1 MFREAYDMN
10 PASPYGA
17 DFPQGTALK
26 VLVAEDDPSLRMIL
40 GKLLGEV
47 VTLRLAEDG
56 LDAWQQF
63 EASPPDLLVTD
74 WMMPGMD
81 GLDLCRRVKMASN
94 FCYVILMTAKD
105 ALDDKVDAL
114 EGGAD
119 EYLVKPVDP
128 RELFARIRAGA
139 RIVAAHRKLTD
150 ESRSDKLTGLGNR
163 RAFDEA
169 LASEAARSERSGRP
183 FCLLI
188 GDVNDFKCVNDTYGH
203 AVGDEVLAAIGQA
216 LAQTVRKGD
225 TAYRLGG
232 DEFAV
237 ILPDCPEQGGREC
250 LGRLTKAVES
260 FRASAICAP
269 VGMSLGVAVFEP
281 GLATTLDSL
290 IKLADERMYQAKRC
304 ARKPA

>member
-1 MFREAYDMN
+1 MK

-17 DFPQGTALK
+17 DFPQGAALK
-26 VLVAEDDPSLRMIL
+26 VLVAEDDPSLRLIL
-40 GKLLGEV
+40 GKLLGGV

-56 LDAWQQF
+56 LDARQQF
-63 EASPPDLLVTD
+63 EADPPDLLVTD
-74 WMMPGMD
+74 WMMPRMD
-81 GLDLCRRVKMASN
+81 GLELCRLVKSAPQ

-114 EGGAD
+114 ESGAD
-119 EYLVKPVDP
+119 EYLVKPVEP

-139 RIVAAHRKLTD
+139 RIVALNRKLSD
-150 ESRSDKLTGLGNR
+150 DSRTDKLTGLRNR

-188 GDVNDFKCVNDTYGH
+188 GDIDDFKSVNDTYGH
-203 AVGDEVLAAIGQA
+203 AVGDEVLAAISRLIEQA
-216 LAQTVRKGD
+216 IRKGD

-237 ILPDCPEQGGREC
+237 ILPDCPEAGGQDC
-250 LGRLTKAVES
+250 LGRLAKAVEGFTAPS
-260 FRASAICAP
+260 TRAP
-269 VGMSLGVAVFEP
+269 LGMSLGMAAFEP
-281 GLATTLDSL
+281 GRSTTLDAL
-290 IKLADERMYQAKRC
+290 IRRADERMYGRKRV
-304 ARKPA
+304 